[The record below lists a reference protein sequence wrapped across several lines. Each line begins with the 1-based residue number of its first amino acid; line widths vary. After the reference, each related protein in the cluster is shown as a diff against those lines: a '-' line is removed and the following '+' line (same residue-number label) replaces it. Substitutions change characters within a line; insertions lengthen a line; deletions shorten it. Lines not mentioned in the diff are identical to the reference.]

1 MKVFKSND
9 GEVYLTRE
17 EIPVIGKSDNSEEI
31 NELEVQIALNEAKC
45 QELEQKLNTQYNYL
59 NKLREERKNLNNG
72 HNQPTYKPTTEIE
85 MSTLKILSKLG
96 YKHIVMPDVFLRERN
111 YYLDK
116 DIIKNYMSKSNPI
129 IGEVHDKVIVYKR
142 KPTHTSG
149 FYKNGVW
156 NTGREFKWI
165 AEIRVKTA
173 YYRDGWRMNYYQI
186 YLDENKVRLGE
197 PGSPMKY
204 DDIKSALSGLFYI
217 DRTLDYDATKQLI
230 LTEMTKQLLKG
241 K

>member
-1 MKVFKSND
+1 MKVFKSSD
-9 GEVYLTRE
+9 GEIYLTRE
-17 EIPVIGKSDNSEEI
+17 EIPVIHRSDNSEEI
-31 NELEVQIALNEAKC
+31 NELNTQIALNEAKC
-45 QELEQKLNTQYNYL
+45 LELEQKLNTQYNYL
-59 NKLREERKNLNNG
+59 NKLREERKNLNNN
-72 HNQPTYKPTTEIE
+72 HNQPTYKPTVEVEI
-85 MSTLKILSKLG
+85 STLKVLSKLG
-96 YKHIVMPDVFLRERN
+96 YKHIVMPDVFLGENN

-116 DIIKNYMSKSNPI
+116 DILKRYMNPSNSI

-142 KPTHTSG
+142 KPTHASG
-149 FYKNGVW
+149 FYKNGIW
-156 NTGREFKWI
+156 SKGRELKWI
-165 AEIRVKTA
+165 AEIRVKTKHIN
-173 YYRDGWRMNYYQI
+173 WFECYQI

-204 DDIKSALSGLFYI
+204 DHIKSALSGLFYI

>member
-1 MKVFKSND
+1 MKVYKSDD
-9 GEVYLTRE
+9 GEIYLTKK
-17 EIPVIGKSDNSEEI
+17 EIPEIHRSDNSEEI
-31 NELEVQIALNEAKC
+31 NEMQSLITVNEAKYK
-45 QELEQKLNTQYNYL
+45 ELIEKQQAQYRL
-59 NKLREERKNLNNG
+59 LNNLKDDLKVLNNK
-72 HNQPTYKPTTEIE
+72 HDKPTYKPTVEVE

-116 DIIKNYMSKSNPI
+116 KIIDDYMGSYNPI

-142 KPTHTSG
+142 KPTVTS
-149 FYKNGVW
+149 FIYKHGVGRIE
-156 NTGREFKWI
+156 GRELKWI
-165 AEIRVKTA
+165 AQVKVNS
-173 YYRDGWRMNYYQI
+173 WYYQI
-186 YLDENKVRLGE
+186 YLDENKIRLGE

-204 DDIKSALSGLFYI
+204 DHIKSALSGLFYI